1 MPSTASL
8 PLSCCFVPG
17 QPSVQL
23 CERVGGRLRRRWCGG
38 LLTFCSG
45 MHSETMRKEASSI
58 PKLALNQAMK
68 KIGERVLYTN
78 FIFQINGIY
87 GNNLE
92 FPEGFEKA
100 LITISWNG
108 WSFNKR
114 IMAESVAHN
123 DTATFEWKAIP
134 DKENANSSVKKKKK
148 GLSISEDFDAQTKIG
163 TMKILSCKRCL
174 ELLDAHT

>member
-1 MPSTASL
+1 
-8 PLSCCFVPG
+8 
-17 QPSVQL
+17 
-23 CERVGGRLRRRWCGG
+23 
-38 LLTFCSG
+38 

-134 DKENANSSVKKKKK
+134 DQENANSSVKKKKK

-174 ELLDAHT
+174 ELLDAQT

>member
-1 MPSTASL
+1 
-8 PLSCCFVPG
+8 
-17 QPSVQL
+17 
-23 CERVGGRLRRRWCGG
+23 
-38 LLTFCSG
+38 
-45 MHSETMRKEASSI
+45 MRKEASSI
-58 PKLALNQAMK
+58 PKLTLNQAMK

-114 IMAESVAHN
+114 ILAESVAHN
-123 DTATFEWKAIP
+123 DTATFDWKAI

-148 GLSISEDFDAQTKIG
+148 GLPNLEDFDAQTKIG
-163 TMKILSCKRCL
+163 TIKVLSRNCCL
-174 ELLDAHT
+174 EFLGAQLGMSCELGV